1 MNRSTNRNR
10 QIREEK
16 LKEKRGIW
24 IFVFVIVAILAVLV
38 VYRVKT
44 GFVFESDLDQPVLT
58 IDETVVTL
66 KEISYYIM
74 EVENTGDEYAR
85 IYNPDNPLEYWGLY
99 MNEETSAG
107 YVSDL
112 ARMAAMNYCIRDN
125 IYYLEAQKAGVELTE
140 EEREDVQTD
149 AKDYYA
155 NMSQRQKE
163 VTQLLPED
171 LEIILEKI
179 TLTRKYM
186 LQLSSQEEDVSALEA
201 VTVHY
206 DVGGDYYE
214 GLKNSYTVKVNERIW
229 EQIRPGHITIN

>member
-24 IFVFVIVAILAVLV
+24 IFVFVIAAILAVLV

-112 ARMAAMNYCIRDN
+112 ARTAAMNYCIRDN
-125 IYYLEAQKAGVELTE
+125 LYYLEAEKAGMELTE

>member
-1 MNRSTNRNR
+1 MNRSINRNR

-24 IFVFVIVAILAVLV
+24 IFVFVIAAILAVLV

-58 IDETVVTL
+58 IDQTVVTL

-112 ARMAAMNYCIRDN
+112 ARTAAMNYCIRDN

-149 AKDYYA
+149 AEDYYA

-214 GLKNSYTVKVNERIW
+214 SLKNSYTIKVNERIW

>member
-1 MNRSTNRNR
+1 M
-10 QIREEK
+10 
-16 LKEKRGIW
+16 KEKRGIW

>member
-1 MNRSTNRNR
+1 M
-10 QIREEK
+10 
-16 LKEKRGIW
+16 KEKRGIW
-24 IFVFVIVAILAVLV
+24 IFVFVIAAILAVLV

-112 ARMAAMNYCIRDN
+112 ARTAAMNYCIRDN
-125 IYYLEAQKAGVELTE
+125 LYYLEAEKAGMELTE